1 MFLESQGRILQL
13 DLTLKQVC
21 PGKRVAL
28 AVILTEVD
36 ENGQEH
42 ARGMKTVTIPAHD
55 FPTCRDVLVK
65 CIKFVVP
72 EDLDGANGNTRPMCE
87 PRSFRARVIA
97 HNIDSDFCC
106 CGPIVTV

>member
-36 ENGQEH
+36 DNGQEH
-42 ARGMKTVTIPAHD
+42 AG
-55 FPTCRDVLVK
+55 
-65 CIKFVVP
+65 
-72 EDLDGANGNTRPMCE
+72 G
-87 PRSFRARVIA
+87 
-97 HNIDSDFCC
+97 
-106 CGPIVTV
+106 

>member
-21 PGKRVAL
+21 PGKRGAL

-42 ARGMKTVTIPAHD
+42 ARGMKTVTIPATIS
-55 FPTCRDVLVK
+55 PTAGTCW
-65 CIKFVVP
+65 
-72 EDLDGANGNTRPMCE
+72 
-87 PRSFRARVIA
+87 
-97 HNIDSDFCC
+97 
-106 CGPIVTV
+106 